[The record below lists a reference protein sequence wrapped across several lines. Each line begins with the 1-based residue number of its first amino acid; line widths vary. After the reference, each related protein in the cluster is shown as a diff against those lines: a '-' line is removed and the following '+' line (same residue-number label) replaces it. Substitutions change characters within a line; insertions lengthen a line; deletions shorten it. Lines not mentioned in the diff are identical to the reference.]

1 MSVLFTWAKRKWK
14 VFFFKL
20 VLRRMM
26 RAMRKDDWDNDD
38 IQAVLLHI
46 GGEVDVLTPSVKE
59 RLGR

>member
-1 MSVLFTWAKRKWK
+1 